1 MWSTARI
8 EVDSKFIKEFGLK
21 NEKELWKIQTEL
33 SKLRGNVRLLLSAP
47 ESENINKISDSILSK
62 LVKYGIAAPGVSLE
76 KALDLDETAFL
87 ERRLQSLVFRKG
99 LAKSMAQ
106 SRQLITHGFIAI
118 SGRKIDK
125 PGYRVSVSEEDKL
138 GYYRPIN
145 LEAAPKHEE
154 SRSDLN
160 NEAKEAVASE
170 ESPAVVSE

>member
-1 MWSTARI
+1 MWSKSRI
-8 EVDSKFIKEFGLK
+8 EADSKLIKEFGLK

-33 SKLRGNVRLLLSAP
+33 SKLRGNVRLLLSAS
-47 ESENINKISDSILSK
+47 ESENVKRISNNILNK
-62 LVKYGIAAPGVSLE
+62 LVKYGIAAPGVTLE
-76 KALDLDETAFL
+76 KTLDLDETAFL

-125 PGYRVSVSEEDKL
+125 PSYRVAVSEEDKL

-145 LEAAPKHEE
+145 LEVVPKHEE
-154 SRSDLN
+154 SHSDLN
-160 NEAKEAVASE
+160 NEGIAAEQASP
-170 ESPAVVSE
+170 SNVSE